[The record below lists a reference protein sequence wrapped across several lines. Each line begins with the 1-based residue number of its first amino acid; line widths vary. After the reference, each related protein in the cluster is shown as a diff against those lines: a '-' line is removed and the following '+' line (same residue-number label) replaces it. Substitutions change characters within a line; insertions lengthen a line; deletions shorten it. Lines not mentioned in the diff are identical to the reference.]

1 MTPIERAEA
10 EELRKMEIKIEEMK
24 IKLLE
29 LKTKLEQT
37 GPTENNES
45 IGKKREI
52 VFRGDQENAIKNNLG
67 QMCVL
72 LLCNENILIRYAVK
86 DLFFFLFHRAKDIK
100 ELVTEVKKLEEEVS
114 I

>member
-24 IKLLE
+24 IKLQE
-29 LKTKLEQT
+29 LKTKSEQT
-37 GPTENNES
+37 GPIENNES

-72 LLCNENILIRYAVK
+72 LSCNKNILIRYTVK
-86 DLFFFLFHRAKDIK
+86 NPFLLFHRAKDIK